1 MTTHTRRRQFL
12 AQTGSCAAHLAAAG
26 YAVPASLGEWTVVSK
41 QCIEV
46 AFTAWY
52 RRTRRLGQRH
62 PVDC

>member
-26 YAVPASLGEWTVVSK
+26 YAVPASLGEWTLVSK

-52 RRTRRLGQRH
+52 RELGG
-62 PVDC
+62 